1 MNVSAI
7 VMAHG
12 RREFLREAVDSA
24 RAQTGFPSDAYEI
37 IVTKDFADP
46 YVDHLPGVRV
56 LDSTDQSTGEMIAG
70 AAHAAR
76 GGLLAFL
83 DDDDVWEPGK
93 VAQVL
98 SVFSSRPLL
107 GYYGHGQSVIN
118 DAGRPAPIGGAMW
131 RRQKRLREDIDIPPP
146 VSGSVVRYLWADP
159 GNDSSIT
166 LRRESLLER
175 EPYLR
180 RIRASIDTFLLWTGL
195 LSSGGIRFSRAPLTR
210 LRVHAENFSRGSR
223 SSFHGY
229 VARYRT
235 MQADHL
241 QSHGVVLEMAT
252 GIPWAEAILHQRMRD
267 IEHFLE
273 IAEGTVSR
281 RQMLKEL
288 RATRDDPPAA
298 RLSRALYVLSP
309 TLAQTANFLNAMA
322 RW

>member
-24 RAQTGFPSDAYEI
+24 RGQSGVPPSYEVV
-37 IVTKDFADP
+37 VTKDFPDA
-46 YVDHLPGVRV
+46 YVDGLPGLRV
-56 LDSTDQSTGEMIAG
+56 LDSTGMGTGEMIAEAAK
-70 AAHAAR
+70 AAH
-76 GGLLAFL
+76 GELLAFL

-93 VAQVL
+93 IAQVH
-98 SVFSSRPLL
+98 SVFESSPRL

-118 DAGRPAPIGGAMW
+118 DAGKPAPIGGAMW
-131 RRQKRLREDIDIPPP
+131 RRQKRLREDIEIPPP
-146 VSGSVVRYLWADP
+146 LSASAGQFLWADP

-166 LRRESLLER
+166 LRRDFLLER
-175 EPYLR
+175 ETFLR

-195 LSSGGIRFSRAPLTR
+195 LSAGGIRFSRAPLTR

-229 VARYRT
+229 VTQYRK

-241 QSHGVVLEMAT
+241 QSHGVVLEMAA
-252 GIPWAEAILHQRMRD
+252 GVPWAQAILRRRMRD

-273 IAEGTVSR
+273 VSEGVASR
-281 RQMLKEL
+281 RQMWTEL
-288 RATRDDPPAA
+288 RTSKDEPPAT
-298 RLSRALYVLSP
+298 RLSRALYVIAPSLS
-309 TLAQTANFLNAMA
+309 QTANFLNAMA